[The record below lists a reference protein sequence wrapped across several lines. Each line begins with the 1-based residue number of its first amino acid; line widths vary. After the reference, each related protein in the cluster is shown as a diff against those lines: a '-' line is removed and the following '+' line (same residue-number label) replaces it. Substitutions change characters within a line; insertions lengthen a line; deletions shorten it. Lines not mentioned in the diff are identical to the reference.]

1 MLDYNQKIP
10 EFLKQTAYCDSN
22 SPAIEKT
29 AVFLTKDYS
38 DQRQKAVALFSYV
51 RDSVLYTFD
60 YWNIKASE
68 TLEKKTGMCTN
79 KNNLLIA
86 LLRAINIPAGY
97 GILKVKG
104 KEYFGPLMLP
114 TFKKLVSE
122 SSVHIYSLVNFDNK
136 WIKCDVSPDKEIS
149 KKTSHLSPTSRLI
162 EWNGIDDAMEYFNP
176 KHIIE
181 DISPISNIDTK
192 LDKKPDAFNK
202 TKMKLGNLYLKFL
215 RNGNNNFKSIS
226 DVEKEFKKWLRKESK
241 FFYSYYSFRSIF

>member
-1 MLDYNQKIP
+1 MPDYDQEIL
-10 EFLKQTAYCDSN
+10 EFLKPTAYCDSSN
-22 SPAIEKT
+22 PAIKKT
-29 AVFLTKDYS
+29 AIFLTKDYV
-38 DQRQKAVALFSYV
+38 DQRQKAVALFIYV
-51 RDSVLYTFD
+51 RDSIVYTFD

-68 TLEKKTGMCTN
+68 TLEKKSGMCTN
-79 KNNLLIA
+79 KNNLFIA

-122 SSVHIYSLVNFDNK
+122 FSVHIYSLVNLGNK

-149 KKTSHLSPTSRLI
+149 EKTSHLSQTSRLV

-181 DISPISNIDTK
+181 DISPISNIDKK

-202 TKMKLGNLYLKFL
+202 TKMQLGNLYMKFL
-215 RNGNNNFKSIS
+215 RNGNTNFNSIS
-226 DVEKEFKKWLRKESK
+226 TVEKEFKKWLRKESK
-241 FFYSYYSFRSIF
+241 IFYSYYLFRSIF